1 SKFKCRSRRKYELS
15 RRMAMKKL
23 RLFALAFTAAIATS
37 SVHGQSASIKAQP
50 DDKIS
55 AAKSAAY
62 NSPADLSAKAATDDP
77 NYVIGQDDELI
88 ISVWREPD
96 ISRTVPVRPD
106 GKISLALL
114 NDVQAMGMTPMQLGS
129 AITEKLKNFISEPQV
144 TVIVTKI
151 NSQRIFVVGE
161 VPRTG
166 AYTLLPNMTAVD
178 AISSAGGFTPFA
190 KRTKIYILRRESGK
204 LTTIPF
210 NYKELVRNRRAEQDV
225 VL

>member
-1 SKFKCRSRRKYELS
+1 
-15 RRMAMKKL
+15 MAMEKL
-23 RLFALAFTAAIATS
+23 RLFALAFMAAIATS

-55 AAKSAAY
+55 TAKSGAAY
-62 NSPADLSAKAATDDP
+62 NSPTDLSAKAATDDP
-77 NYVIGQDDELI
+77 NYVIGPEDELI

-96 ISRTVPVRPD
+96 ISRSVPVRPD

-114 NDVQAMGMTPMQLGS
+114 NDVQATGRTPMQLGS
-129 AITEKLKNFISEPQV
+129 DITEKLKSFISEPQV
-144 TVIVTKI
+144 TVIVAKI

-166 AYTLLPNMTAVD
+166 SYTLLPNMTAVD

-190 KRTKIYILRRESGK
+190 KRTKIYILRKENGK
-204 LTTIPF
+204 MTSIPF
-210 NYKELVRNRRAEQDV
+210 NYKEVVKNRRSDQDV
-225 VL
+225 VLKPGDRIVVP

>member
-1 SKFKCRSRRKYELS
+1 MRQSRLLGLII
-15 RRMAMKKL
+15 AG
-23 RLFALAFTAAIATS
+23 ALGAIS
-37 SVHGQSASIKAQP
+37 SNAQNPSIKAQP
-50 DDKIS
+50 DNKLS
-55 AAKSAAY
+55 VVKGGAAT
-62 NSPADLSAKAATDDP
+62 NSPADLAVKSATDDP

-129 AITEKLKNFISEPQV
+129 AITEKLKSFISEPQV

-166 AYTLLPNMTAVD
+166 GFTLLPNMTAMD

-190 KRTKIYILRRESGK
+190 KRTKIYILRKENGK
-204 LTTIPF
+204 MTTIPF
-210 NYKELVRNRRAEQDV
+210 NYKEVLRNRRAEEDV
-225 VL
+225 VLKPGDRIVVP

>member
-1 SKFKCRSRRKYELS
+1 MQS
-15 RRMAMKKL
+15 L
-23 RLFALAFTAAIATS
+23 RFIAVIATAIITPGAGY
-37 SVHGQSASIKAQP
+37 GQSASIKTQP
-50 DDKIS
+50 DTKLAVNKDTVAINS
-55 AAKSAAY
+55 AANLAAK
-62 NSPADLSAKAATDDP
+62 PATDDP
-77 NYVIGQDDELI
+77 NYVIGPEDELI

-114 NDVQAMGMTPMQLGS
+114 NDVQATGRTPMQLGVD
-129 AITEKLKNFISEPQV
+129 ITEKLKNFISEPQV

-190 KRTKIYILRRESGK
+190 KRTKIYILRRENGK
-204 LTTIPF
+204 MTTIPF
-210 NYKELVRNRRAEQDV
+210 NYKEVVRNRRTEQDV
-225 VL
+225 VLKPGDRIVVP